1 MNISQKIIDYSIW
14 YYLKYYPSPVKL
26 KQKLK
31 LKFWPESENW
41 EKYGG
46 INTEEID
53 YIIEE
58 KLKNIIQEK
67 EVIESKIRSYKNR
80 GKSKQYIKQKLFER
94 QEKRELFE
102 ELLELSFVDWE
113 LENLK
118 KEYNKL
124 QWKYEKQ
131 KILEKLLRKWFRYD
145 DILQIIN

>member
-1 MNISQKIIDYSIW
+1 MKISQKIIDYAIW
-14 YYLKYYPSPVKL
+14 YYLKYYPSPKKL
-26 KQKLK
+26 ERKL
-31 LKFWPESENW
+31 LEKFWEQSENGK
-41 EKYGG
+41 KYWG
-46 INTEEID
+46 IHSVELE

-67 EVIESKIRSYKNR
+67 EVIESKIRSYKQR

-118 KEYNKL
+118 KEYNKI